1 MGSAP
6 VGVRRHLDQTL
17 TTFSGH
23 RCLAQLLEWGL
34 SPFDDNVQLF
44 PVRSTPPFRAIHSP
58 EHQLLNHSA
67 LVHST
72 YESEQSQF
80 YANQFLH
87 DVLLKFY
94 STVSTVHLILST
106 LL

>member
-1 MGSAP
+1 MHVASSSSSSSTMGSAP

-44 PVRSTPPFRAIHSP
+44 PVRSTPLFAPSILPNISSLIILLLCILHMSP
-58 EHQLLNHSA
+58 NS
-67 LVHST
+67 
-72 YESEQSQF
+72 
-80 YANQFLH
+80 
-87 DVLLKFY
+87 
-94 STVSTVHLILST
+94 LSFMPISFCMMFS
-106 LL
+106 